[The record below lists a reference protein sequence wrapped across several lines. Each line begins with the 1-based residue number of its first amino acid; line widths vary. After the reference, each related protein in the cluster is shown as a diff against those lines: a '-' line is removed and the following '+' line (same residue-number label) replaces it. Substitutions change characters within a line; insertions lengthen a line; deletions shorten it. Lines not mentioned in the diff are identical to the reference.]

1 MNDHEKIVNDWLIK
15 SNKTDYMLTI
25 ARDGEHPDRSI
36 YFFQTALEAVTA
48 YNRYVD
54 WGFAKE
60 FLTVILHEPN
70 GTIHKKVLRRP
81 PAGECSYVKKNYVDM
96 VQLLLSIKDKVDED
110 LYHFIVNEICKIFSQ
125 DNIRFNPQRFIEET
139 NSKELY
145 E

>member
-1 MNDHEKIVNDWLIK
+1 MNDHDKIVNDWLIK

-25 ARDGEHPDRSI
+25 ARDGEHPVRSI

-70 GTIHKKVLRRP
+70 GTIHKKV
-81 PAGECSYVKKNYVDM
+81 YV
-96 VQLLLSIKDKVDED
+96 IK
-110 LYHFIVNEICKIFSQ
+110 LQ
-125 DNIRFNPQRFIEET
+125 
-139 NSKELY
+139 
-145 E
+145 